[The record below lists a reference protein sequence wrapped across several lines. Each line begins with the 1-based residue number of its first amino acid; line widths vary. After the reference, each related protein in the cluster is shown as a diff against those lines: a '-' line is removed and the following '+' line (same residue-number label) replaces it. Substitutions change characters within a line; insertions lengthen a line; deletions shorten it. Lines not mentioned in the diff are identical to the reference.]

1 MGQDYS
7 TRACC
12 DTLLL
17 VDSQNIPMK
26 TTMNTPRALIQ
37 WGAGQFE
44 RAGLVFAHGTDN
56 AIDEAASLVMHALQI
71 GYDQPDEVLDTE
83 VTLAERRQVEQLLQ
97 LRITSRKPVAYL
109 LHEAWFANLPFYVD
123 ERVLVPRSPIAELV
137 EAQFAPWIKP
147 DQVNRILDMCTGSG
161 CIGIACAHAFPD
173 AEVDLS
179 DLSCE
184 ALDVARENISRHHLE
199 SRVNAIKSDI
209 FAALHGRVYDIIVTN
224 PPYVPL
230 EEMQQLAPEFAYEP
244 SMGLLAGS
252 DGLDIVVHILKQAA
266 SHLSDHGILVVE
278 VGHTQELLLACYPQV
293 PFMWFDFEYGG
304 SGVFML
310 DSEQLRLYQPVFDQV
325 VSQRTAHQGCRGDKE

>member
-1 MGQDYS
+1 MN
-7 TRACC
+7 TA
-12 DTLLL
+12 
-17 VDSQNIPMK
+17 
-26 TTMNTPRALIQ
+26 MNTPRALIQ

-83 VTLAERRQVEQLLQ
+83 ITQAERLRVEQLLEQ
-97 LRITSRKPVAYL
+97 RISTRKPAAYL

-123 ERVLVPRSPIAELV
+123 ERVLIPRSPIAELV

-147 DQVNRILDMCTGSG
+147 GQVSRILDMCTGSG

-173 AEVDLS
+173 AVVDLT
-179 DLSCE
+179 DLSSE
-184 ALDVARENISRHHLE
+184 ALDVAQENISRYHLE
-199 SRVNAIKSDI
+199 SRVNTVKSDV
-209 FAALHGRVYDIIVTN
+209 FAALHGRVYDIIVAN

-230 EEMQQLAPEFAYEP
+230 EEMQQLAPEFAHEP
-244 SMGLLAGS
+244 STGLLAGS
-252 DGLDIVVHILKQAA
+252 DGLDIVIHILKHAA
-266 SHLSDHGILVVE
+266 SHLRDHGILVVE

-304 SGVFML
+304 TGVFML
-310 DSEQLRLYQPVFDQV
+310 DAEQLRHYQPLFDRV
-325 VSQRTAHQGCRGDKE
+325 VTQRKTQPNNRGTKE